1 MVIIPWARHACV
13 PDTCYRIACT
23 FIYNQNY
30 GCFIYFHSIFYQSCA
45 FNLGKSQSMHENTYW
60 TIRSCQQNQ
69 SGLKKEQKAYL
80 KHSLPRRYL
89 MEKGIDILANL
100 TNLSF
105 YLVCSIGQLR
115 AFLTN
120 STIVTLF
127 FTRKVTATGI
137 IILLYH
143 TLILF

>member
-1 MVIIPWARHACV
+1 
-13 PDTCYRIACT
+13 
-23 FIYNQNY
+23 
-30 GCFIYFHSIFYQSCA
+30 
-45 FNLGKSQSMHENTYW
+45 
-60 TIRSCQQNQ
+60 
-69 SGLKKEQKAYL
+69 
-80 KHSLPRRYL
+80 